1 MFIPRCFRCT
11 AKANRA
17 SAARSRQK
25 RIANLENLRS
35 DNAELEWKNKEAAA
49 ELAKIKKKNQELC
62 NKNPAMIVTVEEERR
77 AQKSGCRTSF
87 RNLLYFSITKWVL

>member
-1 MFIPRCFRCT
+1 MAYCTPEKCMFIPRCFRCT

-35 DNAELEWKNKEAAA
+35 DNAELEWKNEEAAA

-62 NKNPAMIVTVEEERR
+62 NKNESVEYNNN
-77 AQKSGCRTSF
+77 AVLSYLKFKSTPQ
-87 RNLLYFSITKWVL
+87 

>member
-25 RIANLENLRS
+25 RIGNLENLRS
-35 DNAELEWKNKEAAA
+35 DNAELERKNEEAAA
-49 ELAKIKKKNQELC
+49 ELAKIKKKNQELY
-62 NKNPAMIVTVEEERR
+62 NKNESVEYSNI
-77 AQKSGCRTSF
+77 AVLSYLKFKSTPQ
-87 RNLLYFSITKWVL
+87 